1 MLRRRPDPVV
11 TRGGAASFGV
21 LIAIGAIVL
30 AVPLLPGESAPHE
43 GDIAPRAFAAV
54 RESEYVSQVL
64 TEAAQEEAA
73 EAIEPVMASLED
85 VPEVQLGLLAT
96 LFQEVSR
103 LRLREGM
110 SSEERLQVL
119 GESRAGGGLGTAI
132 RSTLL
137 TLEVRDL
144 EDLRS
149 SALEGV
155 SVILSSPLREEDK
168 ANRIEA
174 YLLVGDVPSFPRG
187 EGALRELL
195 EAFVQPT
202 VGLDADQTEA
212 LRQEARDTAPVVV
225 VTYAAGEL
233 IAEEGDQL
241 DEVLIE
247 ALRETGV
254 IREGFDYFDLGAGIL
269 MGAALGTVLGVYLYR
284 LQPFSRPAERRGLM
298 TLLAVLGTLVAVR
311 IGLPELLPDT
321 EGRFF
326 AYAMPVAAAALVVSS
341 ISAPRFGAMVAMVVA
356 LYAGF
361 IAATA
366 PSLAGAAFTSALE
379 PLELVIAYAAGGLAG
394 AATMQR
400 TDRLSRFIAAGLA
413 VGVATGAVLLAF
425 WLLVE
430 QRQTEELGWLALAA
444 GIAGGGSAVIGLG
457 LHVLLSTALGVT
469 TRMQL
474 MELAQA
480 GHPILQEL
488 QEKAPGTFHHSML
501 VGTLAEQAANRVGA
515 DSLLA
520 RAGAY
525 YHDIGKVQRP
535 EYFIEN
541 NINRDVSP
549 HDSLAPEA
557 SAKIIHG
564 HVLDGVEMARRR
576 RLPALVGDFIAQH
589 HGTRLVEFFY
599 HKALERGPADAEA
612 YRYPGPRPQEKEH
625 AIVMLADS
633 CEALV
638 RATQPETHE
647 EIDELVNGI
656 FAERLSEGQLDECDI
671 TMKELQEVAA
681 SFRSTLRAVYHPRI
695 EYPDAPDAPGMPASP
710 ATTADGAAPAVG
722 PTPAAPSEQPGR
734 AADE

>member
-212 LRQEARDTAPVVV
+212 LRQEARDTAAAVVI
-225 VTYAAGEL
+225 TYAAGEV
-233 IAEEGDQL
+233 IAEEGEQL
-241 DEVLIE
+241 DTVLIE

-341 ISAPRFGAMVAMVVA
+341 ISAPRFGAMVAVVVA

-501 VGTLAEQAANRVGA
+501 VGTLAEQAANRIGA

-525 YHDIGKVQRP
+525 YHDIGKMQRP

-541 NINRDVSP
+541 NINRGVSP

-671 TMKELQEVAA
+671 TMKELQAVAA

-695 EYPDAPDAPGMPASP
+695 EYPDAPDAPGAPAVAAEGS
-710 ATTADGAAPAVG
+710 APAVG
-722 PTPAAPSEQPGR
+722 PTPAGPVEGPVR